1 MAAEDSVI
9 SRMTRLISDGAS
21 LSVGTQHGQVKS
33 ESHRQECAAWLT
45 SAKNAVWLVCRDAKS
60 PYREGVDRALGDGV
74 LLTAN
79 RQVGEVS
86 AILKSLLVDLEA
98 GLLVSIADRA
108 TAEVFD
114 DFLDHGEVYFNAGKK
129 NESGVIVGVLFED
142 AVRRICRKRGIPE
155 KGQQLDGLISQLSNT
170 AVLTAT
176 KAKRARVA
184 AHVRTKATHAQWDEF
199 DIADVK
205 ASIDLTR
212 EIVITEL
219 EA

>member
-1 MAAEDSVI
+1 MTAENSVV
-9 SRMTRLISDGAS
+9 SRITRLISDGAS
-21 LSVGTQHGQVKS
+21 LSVGTEHGQVKS

-45 SAKNAVWLVCRDAKS
+45 SAKNAVWLVCLDATS
-60 PYREGVDRALGDGV
+60 PYREAVDRALGDGV

-108 TAEVFD
+108 RAEVFD
-114 DFLDHGEVYFNAGKK
+114 DFLGHGEMYFNEGKK
-129 NESGVIVGVLFED
+129 NESGVIVGVVFED

-170 AVLTAT
+170 GVLTAT

-205 ASIDLTR
+205 ASIDFTR
-212 EIVITEL
+212 EVVTTEL
-219 EA
+219 EV